1 MRTRI
6 AIFILMSMMLWV
18 FAANAENQKGTAV
31 TDTVTVTFL
40 INTTT
45 IPDTLR
51 PTSTVQIR
59 GSGVGAP
66 LVWTNLSPVF
76 AKNIGGDYWKATAK
90 FLLNR
95 GDTSISPYKF
105 FTNSKDTITGTD
117 VGWENAISDGIYGG
131 NRRLNLGPY
140 TGNKDTTVPL
150 QYANGR
156 GAMPQFWKPYTP
168 SADSVAIWFRIN
180 MQSNEGFSKTG
191 MKLGVRGSM
200 APLSWNYT
208 TFLTREKVHGNNGQ
222 STYDGTNFWSGVI
235 KFPKS
240 AAADTIFYKFVIHG
254 ISDDSSASPSYENN
268 ISAAPDVIPRGNR
281 FVLFD
286 PAMNDT
292 TLYWKWWQNTPIP
305 QFSGKD
311 VVNMTFRADLAQA
324 IAENGFIYGDT
335 LVVRAGY
342 NASAT
347 TIFEKK
353 LTRVGA
359 SSKYQA
365 ITSITTKLNTPL
377 YYQYYKTP
385 KSGEVREIYYNFADP
400 GTSATAE
407 KRRIMTTSTTMTV
420 SDTILSQIEE
430 HRMPKFRN
438 AKNLKQNVLVT
449 YTCDIRPAIYQ
460 LKKGDSLVATNI
472 TNYVISNPDS
482 VIIYGVWMNGPAVG
496 GWDIG
501 GAWGADRRTIDT
513 CKMWD
518 DGTHGDL
525 VAHDSIYSL
534 QWAYNTASV
543 PPPPVG
549 QEFKFGI
556 YGCDNEGGF
565 GNNHIENINDANP
578 TATVASQFGSI
589 DPVFYNA
596 WDYTNERPA
605 GPTSVAGIGI
615 PLAYSLEQNY
625 PNPFNPSTT
634 INYEIKQ
641 SGLVTLK
648 VFNVLGQVVAT
659 LTDGK
664 QEAGKHFIKF
674 DASRFS
680 SGIYFYRITAGNFVA
695 AKKMMLLK

>member
-1 MRTRI
+1 MKTRI

-18 FAANAENQKGTAV
+18 FAANADNKKTGAV

-45 IPDTLR
+45 IPDTLG

-59 GSGVGAP
+59 GSSVGGP
-66 LVWTNLSPVF
+66 LVWSNLSPVL

-105 FTNSKDTITGTD
+105 FTNPKDTITSTD
-117 VGWENAISDGIYGG
+117 VGWESAFSDGIYGG

-156 GAMPQFWKPYTP
+156 GTMPQFWTPYTP
-168 SADSVAIWFRIN
+168 SADSVAVWFRIN
-180 MQSNEGFSKTG
+180 MQSNEGFSKTS
-191 MKLGVRGSM
+191 MKMGVRGSTP
-200 APLSWNYT
+200 PLSSNT
-208 TFLTREKVHGNNGQ
+208 TIFLTREKVHGNSGQ
-222 STYDGTNFWSGVI
+222 SAYDGTNFWSGVI

-240 AAADTIFYKFVIHG
+240 AAAGIIHYKFVIHN
-254 ISDDSSASPSYENN
+254 IADDSTANPSYENN
-268 ISAAPDVIPRGNR
+268 IGAAPDVGTDGYR
-281 FVLFD
+281 FINFRPD
-286 PAMNDT
+286 MPDT

-305 QFSGKD
+305 PFSGTD
-311 VVNMTFRADLAQA
+311 VVQMTFRADLAQA
-324 IAENGFIYGDT
+324 ISENGFAYTDT
-335 LVVRAGY
+335 LVVRTGY
-342 NASAT
+342 NNSAT
-347 TIFEKK
+347 SILEKRM
-353 LTRVGA
+353 LRVGS

-365 ITSITTKLNTPL
+365 VNNIITKLGTPL
-377 YYQYYKTP
+377 YYQYYRTP
-385 KSGEVREIYYNFADP
+385 RSGEVREIYYNFNDP

-407 KRRIMTTSTTMTV
+407 KRRIVTAGTVMTV
-420 SDTILSQIEE
+420 RDTVFSTSDER
-430 HRMPKFRN
+430 RMPKFRN
-438 AKNLKQNVLVT
+438 MKNLAQSMIVT

-460 LKKGDSLVATNI
+460 LKKGDTLIATNI
-472 TNYVISNPDS
+472 TNYVISHPDS

-496 GWDIG
+496 GWDLG
-501 GAWGADRRTIDT
+501 GAWGADRRLIDT

-525 VAHDSIYSL
+525 TAHDSIYSL
-534 QWAYNTASV
+534 QWAYNIAIV
-543 PPPPVG
+543 PPWSVG

-578 TATVASQFGSI
+578 TATIASQFGSI
-589 DPVFYNA
+589 DPIFYNA
-596 WDYTNERPA
+596 WDFTNERPA
-605 GPTSVAGIGI
+605 GPTSVAGGGI
-615 PLAYSLEQNY
+615 PLTYSLEQNY

-634 INYEIKQ
+634 INYEIKL

-664 QEAGKHFIKF
+664 QEAGKHSIKF

-680 SGIYFYRITAGNFVA
+680 SGIYFYQITAGNFVA